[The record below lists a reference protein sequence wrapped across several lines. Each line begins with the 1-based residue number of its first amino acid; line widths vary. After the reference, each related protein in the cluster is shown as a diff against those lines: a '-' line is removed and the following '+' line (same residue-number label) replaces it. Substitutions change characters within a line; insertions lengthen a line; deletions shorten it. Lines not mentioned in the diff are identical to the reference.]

1 MNILLTGGTGLIGR
15 ALCRALLERGCQ
27 ITVLSRRPAT
37 VAERCGAVRAIQ
49 SLEQWRPGDGYD
61 AVINLAGAPIVG
73 GRWSARRKRV
83 LWDSRVELTE
93 RLVEKIAAFDADAR
107 PRVLISGSA
116 VGFYGDSGEREVTE
130 GDPPGDD
137 FGARLCEAWERA
149 ARRAEDLGAR
159 VCLLRTGLVL
169 SRAGGMLARMLPPF
183 RLGLGARLGD
193 GAQWMSWIHIDD
205 QIAMMVKLLF
215 EDAHH
220 GAYNLCAPEPARN
233 ADFTARLAAAVHRP
247 AVLFAPAPV
256 IQAALGEAA
265 CLLLGGQRAAPA
277 RMTAANYRFRHAALD
292 GALQQLL

>member
-15 ALCRALLERGCQ
+15 ALCRALLERGCE

-37 VAERCGAVRAIQ
+37 VGERCGAVRAIH
-49 SLEQWRPGDGYD
+49 SLDQWRPGDRYD

-73 GRWSARRKRV
+73 GRWSARRKRT
-83 LWDSRVELTE
+83 LWDSRVALTE
-93 RLVEKIAAFDADAR
+93 ALVEKIAAAGTR
-107 PRVLISGSA
+107 PGALLSGSA
-116 VGFYGDSGEREVTE
+116 VGFYGDSGDLEVTE
-130 GDPPGDD
+130 SAPAGDD
-137 FGARLCEAWERA
+137 FGARLCDAWEQA
-149 ARRAEDLGAR
+149 ARRAEDLGVR

-193 GAQWMSWIHIDD
+193 GSQWMSWIHIDD
-205 QIAMMVKLLF
+205 QVAMMVKLLF

-220 GAYNLCAPEPARN
+220 GAYNLCAPEPVRN

-256 IQAALGEAA
+256 IHAALGEAA

-277 RMTAANYRFRHAALD
+277 RMTAADYRFRHAALD